1 MVMKTV
7 QTVNAAHQPYAP
19 HLLVNELSLD
29 AGKEWTPLRSDWSL
43 ILLGSGNGYW
53 IEEQSRRELPSGSL
67 VLTAGNVGGRILAS
81 QLDSLELFYFTIMPQ
96 RLMGLFTHGEQDFL
110 KDAPMRREVA
120 RQILPP
126 THPVAVK
133 MKDLC
138 HRPERDGLLFRLS
151 LLQLF
156 AEVFG
161 RALDRPTALENHL
174 DVRERLRM
182 FLSETPPAVLLE
194 LSSEELAGII
204 HCTPRHL
211 SRVFC
216 EVVGMTF
223 RKKRAELRLA
233 RARELL
239 ATSQSKVVD
248 VAMKSGYKSLSLFNR
263 MFTRRYGISPGGWRN
278 KNEGTG
284 SAAIRRNGHAGTGA
298 N

>member
-1 MVMKTV
+1 
-7 QTVNAAHQPYAP
+7 
-19 HLLVNELSLD
+19 
-29 AGKEWTPLRSDWSL
+29 
-43 ILLGSGNGYW
+43 
-53 IEEQSRRELPSGSL
+53 
-67 VLTAGNVGGRILAS
+67 
-81 QLDSLELFYFTIMPQ
+81 
-96 RLMGLFTHGEQDFL
+96 
-110 KDAPMRREVA
+110 
-120 RQILPP
+120 
-126 THPVAVK
+126 VAVK

-182 FLSETPPAVLLE
+182 FLSETPPAALLE